1 MGLYFYGKNPRAIL
15 SRLFLQPAHDI
26 KDTIFQV
33 LEKNDFAQCVGLQ
46 LRMGGNV
53 SNTIEYKSFLSQQ
66 SIRNIIQQID
76 VLERDHFK
84 LLFLT
89 TDASNLT
96 QKELK
101 QINMT
106 IIESNAFSVCHS
118 SIHFRNSNY
127 SSCLKR
133 AVVDSILISHCDHM
147 YVTYGS
153 SYGRL
158 CSWLSYN
165 SKNRI
170 INNTGIM

>member
-1 MGLYFYGKNPRAIL
+1 MGLYFYGNNTRAIL
-15 SRLFLQPAHDI
+15 ARLFLQPADDI

-33 LEKNDFAQCVGLQ
+33 LAKDDFSQCVGLQ

-53 SNTIEYKSFLSQQ
+53 SNTVEYKSFLSQQ

-89 TDASNLT
+89 TDATNRI
-96 QKELK
+96 QRELK
-101 QINMT
+101 LLHMK
-106 IIESNAFSVCHS
+106 IIESNVYSVCHS
-118 SIHFRNSNY
+118 STFFRNKEY
-127 SSCLKR
+127 LSCLKR
-133 AVVDSILISHCDHM
+133 AIIDSILISHCDHM

-170 INNTGIM
+170 VNETGIM

>member
-15 SRLFLQPAHDI
+15 SRLFLQPADDI

-46 LRMGGNV
+46 LRMGGSV
-53 SNTIEYKSFLSQQ
+53 ANTKEYKSFLSYH
-66 SIRNIIQQID
+66 NIHKLIQQID

-89 TDASNLT
+89 TDASNLI

-127 SSCLKR
+127 KNCLKR
-133 AVVDSILISHCDHM
+133 AVVDSILMSHCDHM